1 MLRWELSQPQDQDRS
16 NFKNSNSA
24 CDHVT
29 CYILHTL
36 GIFDKQASGHFY
48 ERQKPQKIM
57 ILVDDK
63 QVEALEAR
71 RVAEEQLN
79 VRCSISRIKVA

>member
-1 MLRWELSQPQDQDRS
+1 MGIITATIDLWT
-16 NFKNSNSA
+16 A
-24 CDHVT
+24 IVHVT

-36 GIFDKQASGHFY
+36 RIFDKQASGHFY
-48 ERQKPQKIM
+48 DHRKPPKIM

-79 VRCSISRIKVA
+79 VRCFISRIKIA